1 MDIFN
6 WKLDYNAQVG
16 RYPCTKGSSCSN
28 YVRSVN
34 FGFASLISATISMY
48 YENFVLNAW
57 QLLLV
62 FYATLI
68 LTFCIVAFCNRW
80 LPYVDTFCAGWTAV
94 SIIIIMIALSVK
106 ADAGR
111 HSAAYALGHY
121 DTSFSGNRY
130 SEDIQVSC

>member
-1 MDIFN
+1 
-6 WKLDYNAQVG
+6 
-16 RYPCTKGSSCSN
+16 
-28 YVRSVN
+28 
-34 FGFASLISATISMY
+34 MY

-68 LTFCIVAFCNRW
+68 LTFCICAFFNRW
-80 LPYVDTFCAGWTAV
+80 LPHVDTFCAGWTAV

-121 DTSFSGNRY
+121 DTSFSGKL
-130 SEDIQVSC
+130 